1 MKQLSRYYRESLSLL
16 STKRG
21 QEFLSLLYPYL
32 RHPAVLRLSE
42 YRHHM
47 ATDRLQHAVS
57 VAYLTFCLYPA
68 EGSDECREICTAALL
83 HDLFY
88 FDRSHG
94 GIPHFAW
101 FRHPRV
107 ARDNARAVLPLSSLG
122 EDIILRHMFP
132 LTGRIPRTRAGR
144 LVSLLDKYCAV
155 REFFLPTQSTSLP
168 RAKNERNF

>member
-16 STKRG
+16 STENG
-21 QEFLSLLYPYL
+21 QTFLSLLYPYL
-32 RHPAVLRLSE
+32 RHPSVLRLSE
-42 YRHHM
+42 YSHHM

-57 VAYLTFCLYPA
+57 VAYMTFCLYPA
-68 EGSDECREICTAALL
+68 EGDELREICAAALL

-88 FDRSHG
+88 FDRDHG
-94 GIPHFAW
+94 GVPHFAW
-101 FRHPRV
+101 FRHPRL
-107 ARDNARAVLPLSSLG
+107 ARDNAQAFLPLTPLG

-132 LTGRIPRTRAGR
+132 LTGRRPRTPAGR

-155 REFFLPTQSTSLP
+155 REFFLSVSPHSRS